1 MGKIKTIL
9 YDELIDET
17 PDRNANRVRLYEAP
31 NGEVTLHFR
40 NLKVVLH
47 TPEEINE
54 WKHGFQT
61 ALQKLDE
68 TSGSKRLV

>member
-1 MGKIKTIL
+1 MGKVLRTI
-9 YDELIDET
+9 YDELIPEI

-40 NLKVVLH
+40 NLKIVLH

-54 WKHGFQT
+54 WKHGMQT
-61 ALQKLDE
+61 ALQNLGNHFVND
-68 TSGSKRLV
+68 

>member
-1 MGKIKTIL
+1 MGKVLRTI
-9 YDELIDET
+9 YDELIPET

-61 ALQKLDE
+61 ALQNLNE
-68 TSGSKRLV
+68 TRGNERLV